1 MIKGVRD
8 GTVVSFTWT
17 YANPL
22 PTDTFYYKLA
32 EGGEL
37 RTVAEPW
44 LKLRDQPKGKHVC
57 IEVKV
62 HRASGADAA
71 RTFEKGCVA

>member
-1 MIKGVRD
+1 MSD
-8 GTVVSFTWT
+8 NELQ
-17 YANPL
+17 A
-22 PTDTFYYKLA
+22 KLSIQLGQA
-32 EGGEL
+32 LAGLKTLGGEL

-57 IEVKV
+57 IEVRV

>member
-1 MIKGVRD
+1 
-8 GTVVSFTWT
+8 
-17 YANPL
+17 
-22 PTDTFYYKLA
+22 
-32 EGGEL
+32 
-37 RTVAEPW
+37 
-44 LKLRDQPKGKHVC
+44 VC